1 MGKKEKYL
9 AKLIR
14 AQLKQEEVPS
24 LPEGV
29 TVDEIVQIAKK
40 HHLNYLLL
48 GALIRVDNLT
58 EEERSRLR
66 APLMNSILRCGVQVQ
81 EQRELERLFEE
92 KGIINQPMKGAV
104 LRFYYPAPQMREMSD
119 LDILFAEQNMGEA
132 QELLKERGYTLYRAV
147 KHHDIFQKPPFF
159 NHGDAPAAVF
169 EHPGA

>member
-58 EEERSRLR
+58 EEERVEYTANIRLGNETDGYETVRCAGAGTER
-66 APLMNSILRCGVQVQ
+66 AGKIV
-81 EQRELERLFEE
+81 
-92 KGIINQPMKGAV
+92 
-104 LRFYYPAPQMREMSD
+104 
-119 LDILFAEQNMGEA
+119 
-132 QELLKERGYTLYRAV
+132 
-147 KHHDIFQKPPFF
+147 
-159 NHGDAPAAVF
+159 
-169 EHPGA
+169 

>member
-104 LRFYYPAPQMREMSD
+104 LRFYYPAPQMR
-119 LDILFAEQNMGEA
+119 
-132 QELLKERGYTLYRAV
+132 R
-147 KHHDIFQKPPFF
+147 
-159 NHGDAPAAVF
+159 
-169 EHPGA
+169 

>member
-66 APLMNSILRCGVQVQ
+66 APVNEQYFALRCAGAGT
-81 EQRELERLFEE
+81 ERAG
-92 KGIINQPMKGAV
+92 KIV
-104 LRFYYPAPQMREMSD
+104 
-119 LDILFAEQNMGEA
+119 
-132 QELLKERGYTLYRAV
+132 
-147 KHHDIFQKPPFF
+147 
-159 NHGDAPAAVF
+159 
-169 EHPGA
+169 

>member
-58 EEERSRLR
+58 EEAAGSVNEQYF
-66 APLMNSILRCGVQVQ
+66 ALRCAGAGT
-81 EQRELERLFEE
+81 ERAG
-92 KGIINQPMKGAV
+92 KIV
-104 LRFYYPAPQMREMSD
+104 
-119 LDILFAEQNMGEA
+119 
-132 QELLKERGYTLYRAV
+132 
-147 KHHDIFQKPPFF
+147 
-159 NHGDAPAAVF
+159 
-169 EHPGA
+169 

>member
-48 GALIRVDNLT
+48 GALIR
-58 EEERSRLR
+58 
-66 APLMNSILRCGVQVQ
+66 
-81 EQRELERLFEE
+81 
-92 KGIINQPMKGAV
+92 
-104 LRFYYPAPQMREMSD
+104 
-119 LDILFAEQNMGEA
+119 
-132 QELLKERGYTLYRAV
+132 
-147 KHHDIFQKPPFF
+147 
-159 NHGDAPAAVF
+159 
-169 EHPGA
+169 